1 MNKKKTK
8 INTILASVVSI
19 GVLLSIILIGT
30 WGALRNKNTNL
41 LPLKIAI
48 MFFILSTTAI
58 GVAGGIY
65 SSISARTNNEEVIN
79 RNAKDENE
87 GAIEDG
93 QEDK

>member
-19 GVLLSIILIGT
+19 GVLISIILIGT

-41 LPLKIAI
+41 IPLKIAI
-48 MFFILSTTAI
+48 MFFIFSTTAI

-65 SSISARTNNEEVIN
+65 NSISARTNNEEVIN
-79 RNAKDENE
+79 RNVKDEDE

>member
-8 INTILASVVSI
+8 INTILAAVITI
-19 GVLLSIILIGT
+19 GVLISIILLGI
-30 WGALRNKNTNL
+30 WGALKNKSTHL
-41 LPLKIAI
+41 LALKIAI
-48 MFFILSTTAI
+48 IFFILSTTAI

-79 RNAKDENE
+79 RNVKDEDE
-87 GAIEDG
+87 GAIKDG

>member
-8 INTILASVVSI
+8 INTILAAVITI
-19 GVLLSIILIGT
+19 GVLISVILLGI
-30 WGALRNKNTNL
+30 WGALKNKGTNL
-41 LPLKIAI
+41 FPFKIAI

-65 SSISARTNNEEVIN
+65 NSISARTNNEEVIN
-79 RNAKDENE
+79 RNAKDEDE